1 MFLKTI
7 DESEA
12 TGRVAEIYAE
22 EKAALGFVMSATEC
36 WTTRPDML
44 PLWEEFYGAVRGNFS
59 LPSRDWRLITFV
71 AAKQV
76 PSTYCSL
83 VYGKQLAEDFGSQD
97 KVHSLRRDFR
107 SAGLDER
114 DTAMLAYADKVATDA
129 SKVTEDDIDGL
140 RKAGFTDV
148 QIADIA
154 LCASIRC
161 FFARYVDATGAA
173 PEAVFVAEDDDFRQA
188 LAVGRKV

>member
-12 TGRVAEIYAE
+12 TGRIAEIYGE

-36 WTTRPDML
+36 WTARPDML
-44 PLWEEFYGAVRGNFS
+44 PLWEDFYGAVRGNFS

-76 PSTYCSL
+76 PSTYCSM
-83 VYGKQLAEDFGSQD
+83 VYGKQLAEDLGSKD
-97 KVHSLRRDFR
+97 KVLSLRRDFR
-107 SAGLDER
+107 SAGLNER
-114 DTAMLAYADKVATDA
+114 DTAMLAYADKVASDA
-129 SKVTEDDIDGL
+129 SKVTQDDIDGL
-140 RKAGFTDV
+140 REAGFSDTE
-148 QIADIA
+148 IADIA

-161 FFARYVDATGAA
+161 FFARYVDATGAT
-173 PEAVFVAEDDDFRQA
+173 PEAVFIEKDDEHREA
-188 LAVGRKV
+188 LSVGRKV